1 MKIIDILNSGKIS
14 LSFEVFPP
22 RDDME
27 KEAVFSAARKIAELN
42 PSFMSITFRTVPG
55 TGESTV
61 ELAGELQQEFN
72 IPQLAHLTCATSTKE
87 SVFSTL
93 EKLKTHGIQ
102 NVLALRGDLPEGIT
116 YPTDYKYAVQLI
128 EDIKTSG
135 DFCIGAAC
143 YPEGHPEAATKTD
156 DIIHLKEKVDAGCD
170 FLTTQMFFDNNVY
183 YNYLYRLRSKG
194 IYVPVIAGIMPVTS
208 GKQIKRICALS
219 GTYLPERFKAIVDRF
234 GNTPAAM
241 KQVGI
246 AYATEQIV
254 DLIAN
259 DVNAIHVYT
268 MNKPEIAAGI
278 VANLSEIV

>member
-128 EDIKTSG
+128 KDIKTSG

-156 DIIHLKEKVDAGCD
+156 DIIHRAFGVVENPTWED
-170 FLTTQMFFDNNVY
+170 FLEFLEERCFPRTRDNLKLILQDLELDFYDPFYIIEKTQGRMGEDMQWLKVT
-183 YNYLYRLRSKG
+183 YR
-194 IYVPVIAGIMPVTS
+194 
-208 GKQIKRICALS
+208 
-219 GTYLPERFKAIVDRF
+219 
-234 GNTPAAM
+234 NPAA
-241 KQVGI
+241 I
-246 AYATEQIV
+246 
-254 DLIAN
+254 
-259 DVNAIHVYT
+259 
-268 MNKPEIAAGI
+268 
-278 VANLSEIV
+278 